1 MSIVIEANLK
11 IPRVKTPIKDENG
24 YPVDNGSVRFRKPI
38 EVTAIPKS
46 GDPLQLKTA
55 SGVILECTV
64 TRADWDQERELFV
77 ASCSYAKRSIPPEEY
92 TALVTDPSWVMRPL
106 F

>member
-24 YPVDNGSVRFRKPI
+24 YPVDSGSVRFRKPI
-38 EVTAIPKS
+38 EVLAIPKT
-46 GDPLQLKTA
+46 GDTLRLQTA
-55 SGVILECTV
+55 SGVTLECTV
-64 TRADWDQERELFV
+64 TRADWDQDRELFV
-77 ASCSYAKRSIPPEEY
+77 ASCSYSKRSIPPDEY
-92 TALVTDPSWVMRPL
+92 TALVTDPSWAMKPL

>member
-1 MSIVIEANLK
+1 MPIVIEANLK
-11 IPRVKTPIKDENG
+11 IPRVKTPIRDDNG

-38 EVTAIPKS
+38 EVLAIPKS
-46 GDPLQLKTA
+46 GETIQLKTA

-77 ASCSYAKRSIPPEEY
+77 ASCSYAKRSIPPDEY
-92 TALVTDPSWVMRPL
+92 TALVTDPNWVMKPL
-106 F
+106 L